1 MKKTILFLALIFQ
14 FLSCNNK
21 TDEKDIQLKGK
32 YFESNY
38 FTYNQFLDLK
48 DKALNEGNSN
58 AYDNL
63 LVYYSANESRYYE
76 LLPISMIVN
85 EKYDNLKSNIVIY
98 ETIIKIYN
106 NGIYDDSFLLNLKQ
120 PHKDLA
126 LFYLK
131 KGAVKRIPS
140 SVKTLEKLYREGIGV
155 EMNEKIADSLGALD
169 IRMYPKEN

>member
-1 MKKTILFLALIFQ
+1 MKKTILFLALIFL

-21 TDEKDIQLKGK
+21 TDENEIQLKNK
-32 YFESNY
+32 HFESNY
-38 FTYNQFLDLK
+38 FSYNQFLDLK
-48 DKALNEGNSN
+48 DKALNKGNSY
-58 AYDNL
+58 AYDDL

-106 NGIYDDSFLLNLKQ
+106 NGIYNDSFLLNLKQ

-131 KGAVKRIPS
+131 KGAAKRIPS
-140 SVKTLEKLYREGIGV
+140 CVKTLEKLYRNGIGV
-155 EMNEKIADSLGALD
+155 EKNEKIADSLGALD
-169 IRMYPKEN
+169 IRMYPKE